1 MKWAEGRIG
10 RVFVLKL
17 EDEDVIP
24 DAIERFAKEQNVNE
38 AFCIALGG
46 VGRGRIVAGPLE
58 GRAEPI
64 MPLMEAVENIHEAA
78 AVGTLFVSQDG
89 TPRLHMHGALG
100 RGESSRTGCFRTG
113 VEVWKTFEVVLVE
126 ISGTGMK
133 RMLDERSGFEVLTA
147 E

>member
-1 MKWAEGRIG
+1 MKWAEGRVG

-17 EDEDVIP
+17 EDGDVIP
-24 DAIERFAKEQNVNE
+24 DSIEGFAREHNVKE

-46 VGRGRIVAGPLE
+46 IGRGRIVAGPVD
-58 GRAEPI
+58 GRAAPVT
-64 MPLMEAVENIHEAA
+64 PLIEVVENVHEAA
-78 AVGTLFVSQDG
+78 AAGTLFPSEEG
-89 TPRLHMHGALG
+89 TPRLHMHGILG
-100 RGESSRTGCFRTG
+100 RGQTSRAGCFRTG

-133 RMLDERSGFEVLTA
+133 RKLDERSGFEVLTA